1 MPPLLPPL
9 SSATSTRAWSSSSL
23 RSPLPPSR
31 ADKPRLGG
39 PGPLWAFIPSG
50 SLTCSA
56 GSSDSESPGCTAL
69 GRGSVRYLWCPVRHG
84 HLEACRAA
92 RIACGHSNATLCP
105 DLACEAADRPDVV
118 PSHSRRLGMRR
129 GDGTADG
136 QPLPPNPP
144 PAGVPST
151 TLSGI
156 ITPCLT
162 GKSRRPSRRRGRQ
175 IRRRPRPA
183 PRADGAKAPWGQRG
197 AEPPLASPRMFCIAS
212 ADRLRPESLQ
222 EIA

>member
-39 PGPLWAFIPSG
+39 PGPLWSFIPSG

-56 GSSDSESPGCTAL
+56 GSSDSESPVCTAL
-69 GRGSVRYLWCPVRHG
+69 GRDSVRYLWCPVRHG
-84 HLEACRAA
+84 HLEACGAA

-144 PAGVPST
+144 PAGSPA
-151 TLSGI
+151 
-156 ITPCLT
+156 
-162 GKSRRPSRRRGRQ
+162 RRCPASS
-175 IRRRPRPA
+175 RPA
-183 PRADGAKAPWGQRG
+183 SRGSRGGHREGAGGRSGGDPGLHRAADGAKAPRGQRG
-197 AEPPLASPRMFCIAS
+197 AEPPLASPRMFYIAS
-212 ADRLRPESLQ
+212 AGRLRPESLQ
-222 EIA
+222 EIV